1 MTSEEPK
8 PPKKK
13 PRVRKAKDHVAVR
26 LEQKLVQEIDA
37 VAEDLTTDWH
47 TANRSDALRMII
59 IEGLQAYR
67 QKKGPKGSKGQPA
80 PTT

>member
-1 MTSEEPK
+1 MTGDDPK
-8 PPKKK
+8 QPKKK

-37 VAEDLTTDWH
+37 VIEDLTTDWH

-67 QKKGPKGSKGQPA
+67 QKKGPKGHPA